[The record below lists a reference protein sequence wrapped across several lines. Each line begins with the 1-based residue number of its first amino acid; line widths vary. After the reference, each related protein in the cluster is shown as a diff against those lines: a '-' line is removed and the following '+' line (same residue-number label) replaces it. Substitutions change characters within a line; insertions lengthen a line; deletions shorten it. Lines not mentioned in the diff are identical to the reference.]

1 MRLALAFALL
11 LALPATAGEVTKSHG
26 FSTFGELKYPPDFK
40 HFDYVNPDAPKGGT
54 MSFRGTGAS
63 QTFDSLNPFIL
74 KGEPVQGY
82 GYLYDTLLA
91 RAYDE
96 PDAVYGLLAESIEY
110 PEDRSWVIYTLRPE
124 ARFADGA
131 PVTPDDVV
139 FTIEAL
145 QTMGNPLF
153 RVAVEDI
160 ETAEVLDEHRVK
172 VTFKDGASTRD
183 LPGQVGELYIL
194 PRHYYDTVA
203 FDESTLDPPLG
214 SGPYLVKDVQPGRTI
229 TYCRDPDYWGAD
241 LPVNVGANNFDCI
254 RYEYYADNTAAFEA
268 FKAGAYV
275 FHEEFYSALW
285 ATGYDFPAL
294 DKGWVKRDVIPDG
307 RPSGAQG
314 FWFNLR
320 RPQFQDIRVREAIG
334 LMFNFEWSNESLFY
348 GLYER
353 TQSFWQGSNLA
364 ASGLPEG
371 AELAVL
377 EEFRNRLPPEIF
389 TEPAYVPPVS
399 GPRQLDRKMLRRA
412 SDLLDAAGWEVGEDG
427 LRRNAAGEVLKLEIA
442 DDSPAFERIVIP
454 YVDNLRAAGIDASH
468 ALIDPAQFEERR
480 ENFDYDITIG
490 RFSLPLS
497 PSIELRTLYGSASAD
512 QPGSYNLTGL
522 KDPVVDALIARIIAA
537 GDRATLTA
545 RVHALDRVLRAKQIW
560 VPQWTKGTHWLAY
573 WDIFGRPEIKPTY
586 DRGVDFWWID
596 QAKLD
601 ALKAQGALR

>member
-172 VTFKDGASTRD
+172 VSFKDGASTRD
-183 LPGQVGELYIL
+183 LPSQVGELYIL